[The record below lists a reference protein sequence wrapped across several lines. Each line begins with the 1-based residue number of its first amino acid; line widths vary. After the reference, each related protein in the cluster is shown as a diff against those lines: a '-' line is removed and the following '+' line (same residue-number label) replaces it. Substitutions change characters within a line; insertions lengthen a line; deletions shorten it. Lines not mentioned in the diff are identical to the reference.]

1 MDHGVLFSFLC
12 ISQWDIENSLVGCR
26 LLSVSLSWTFPW
38 ANIQENYSRTFWLTS
53 GTHYSAA
60 IPVDTGSH
68 SSSSVNVLVWGFLKY
83 ENSVNFDF
91 KSVKFLGFLLWFLS
105 EEFLFVCLL
114 QPTPRQILTCLCT
127 EGCIYYSS
135 PSEFAAFQGA
145 WLYGEIC
152 FNSLHL
158 CLQIDTTKS
167 QVIGSGLNTS
177 LDFRSIS

>member
-1 MDHGVLFSFLC
+1 M
-12 ISQWDIENSLVGCR
+12 
-26 LLSVSLSWTFPW
+26 
-38 ANIQENYSRTFWLTS
+38 A
-53 GTHYSAA
+53 
-60 IPVDTGSH
+60 TGSH
-68 SSSSVNVLVWGFLKY
+68 NSSSINVLVWGFLKY
-83 ENSVNFDF
+83 ENSANFDF

-127 EGCIYYSS
+127 ESCIYYSS

-158 CLQIDTTKS
+158 CLQIDTTKF

-177 LDFRSIS
+177 LDFRSISWLLHWSSVPTLFLQQDNFLLYFSRSEKQTDVILSGLFSIYG